1 MSYVMKGKL
10 TYMLTCS
17 LCLGLLAGVGCVKQG
32 LDLREQEGYVRIDL
46 QWENNTV
53 PEGSE
58 FYFYTETGEFVQSCK
73 CPPAGFRGTLPMGK
87 YKIIVWN
94 TDARNVELAH
104 MEKHATAEVRAAS
117 EEAAA
122 NRAAG
127 CIAQPDNL
135 LLASAFNE
143 AELMEVPYRDS
154 VVMSA
159 SPRGRVKTVKLVF
172 TLDNAAALTVVGG
185 SLSGVSSGLHCAT
198 GTCTHEPKS
207 VNFEVT
213 SDPYGK
219 YNYVADISVL
229 DLVEPASG
237 VAGSHV
243 LTLKVMIDG
252 VEHTM
257 SIDLTTTIDA
267 LLNGEWGGI
276 VPVEIPLE
284 IDLKSV
290 DGNLSAEVTPWDT
303 EGGSGSGEVV

>member
-10 TYMLTCS
+10 TYMLTCG
-17 LCLGLLAGVGCVKQG
+17 LCLALLAGAGCVKQG

-46 QWENNTV
+46 QWENNAV

-58 FYFYTETGEFVQSCK
+58 FYFYTETGELVHSCK
-73 CPPAGFRGTLPMGK
+73 CPPEGFSGTLPMGK

-94 TDARNVELAH
+94 TDARNVELVH
-104 MEKHATAEVRAAS
+104 MDKHATAEVRAVADGS
-117 EEAAA
+117 AAGK
-122 NRAAG
+122 AAG
-127 CIAQPDNL
+127 CIAQPTNL
-135 LLASAFNE
+135 LLANGFNE

-159 SPRGRVKTVKLVF
+159 SPRAKVKTVKFVF
-172 TLDNAAALTVVGG
+172 TLDNAAAVKLLGG

-198 GTCTHEPKS
+198 GSCTNNPQN
-207 VNFEVT
+207 VNFEVST
-213 SDPYGK
+213 DPYGK

-237 VAGSHV
+237 VLGSHI
-243 LTLKVMIDG
+243 LTLKVVIDG

-257 SIDLTTTIDA
+257 NIDLTATIDA
-267 LLNGEWGGI
+267 LLNGEWGGVI
-276 VPVEIPLE
+276 PVEIPLE
-284 IDLKSV
+284 IDLKSI

-303 EGGSGSGEVV
+303 NGGSGSGELV